1 MTNADNNETEFLAAL
16 TALCRKHDLW
26 ITTDDAPE
34 LWPSQEPGDNEKLHY
49 ELSKSGALTIKH
61 VDQPE

>member
-1 MTNADNNETEFLAAL
+1 MTTEQNTAEFLAAL

-34 LWPSQEPGDNEKLHY
+34 LWPSQEPGDNEKLYY
-49 ELSKSGALTIKH
+49 ELQSNDRLTIKH
-61 VDQPE
+61 ADQPE

>member
-1 MTNADNNETEFLAAL
+1 MTTEQNTTEFLAAL

-34 LWPSQEPGDNEKLHY
+34 LWPSQEPGDNEKLYY
-49 ELSKSGALTIKH
+49 ELQGNDRLTIKH
-61 VDQPE
+61 ADQPE